1 MHSAPNTDGAWS
13 DAFTVESPRMIV
25 PLRGAFNLV
34 QGNCRAHCAAL
45 SALMLDASAPYRMR
59 RFAGPHVIS
68 VVFVP
73 NESNVATSIQRFS
86 FRQGLRLRALLGCH
100 QIGSADGHCSNQ
112 LAFEELFAS
121 LNIDEKIASVEPNR
135 RSTSRTSRAVFVAQ
149 EFLAENATRK
159 LTLSEI
165 ALAAHVS
172 PFHLARAFRASVG
185 ATMYQTQLQLRILE
199 AINCIEDG
207 AENLSSLAHQLGFSS
222 HAHFTKIFRQ
232 FAGVAP
238 SKYLRHCARL

>member
-25 PLRGAFNLV
+25 PLRGAFNFV

-45 SALMLDASAPYRMR
+45 SALILDASAPYRMR
-59 RFAGPHVIS
+59 RSASPQVVS
-68 VVFVP
+68 VVFIP
-73 NESNVATSIQRFS
+73 NESDAATSVQRFS
-86 FRQGLRLRALLGCH
+86 FQQALRLRTLLYGH
-100 QIGSADGHCSNQ
+100 QIGNADSHPGKQ

-121 LNIDEKIASVEPNR
+121 LNIDEKITSVEPKM
-135 RSTSRTSRAVFVAQ
+135 RSTSRMSRAVFAAQ
-149 EFLAENATRK
+149 EFLTENATRK

-165 ALAAHVS
+165 AQAAHAS
-172 PFHLARAFRASVG
+172 PFHLARAFRANVG

-207 AENLSSLAHQLGFSS
+207 TENLSSLAHQLGFSS
-222 HAHFTKIFRQ
+222 HAHFTKVFRQ
-232 FAGVAP
+232 FTAVAP
-238 SKYLRHCARL
+238 SKYLQH

>member
-13 DAFTVESPRMIV
+13 DAFTVVSPRMIV
-25 PLRGAFNLV
+25 PLRGAFNFM
-34 QGNCRAHCAAL
+34 QGNRRAHCAAL
-45 SALMLDASAPYRMR
+45 SALTVDASAPYRMR
-59 RFAGPHVIS
+59 RFASPQVVS
-68 VVFVP
+68 VVFIP
-73 NESNVATSIQRFS
+73 NESNVATSVQRFS
-86 FRQGLRLRALLGCH
+86 FQQGLRLRALLGNH
-100 QIGSADGHCSNQ
+100 QTGNADSHPNNQ

-121 LNIDEKIASVEPNR
+121 LSIDEKIASTEPNR
-135 RSTSRTSRAVFVAQ
+135 RSTSRMSRAVSAAQ

-172 PFHLARAFRASVG
+172 PFHLARAFKASVDV
-185 ATMYQTQLQLRILE
+185 TMYQTQLQLRILE

-222 HAHFTKIFRQ
+222 HAHFTKVFRQ

-238 SKYLRHCARL
+238 SKYLQY

>member
-25 PLRGAFNLV
+25 PLRGAFNFV

-45 SALMLDASAPYRMR
+45 NALTVDASAPYRMR
-59 RFAGPHVIS
+59 RFASPHMVS
-68 VVFVP
+68 VVFIP
-73 NESNVATSIQRFS
+73 NEGNVATSVQRFS
-86 FRQGLRLRALLGCH
+86 FRQSLLLRALVGGH
-100 QIGSADGHCSNQ
+100 QIDSADTRRSNQ

-121 LNIDEKIASVEPNR
+121 LSIDEKIASTEPNR
-135 RSTSRTSRAVFVAQ
+135 RSTSRMSRAVSAAQ
-149 EFLAENATRK
+149 EFLAENAMRK

-172 PFHLARAFRASVG
+172 PFHLARAFKASVG
-185 ATMYQTQLQLRILE
+185 VTMYQTQLQLRILE

-207 AENLSSLAHQLGFSS
+207 AKNLSSLAHQLGFSS
-222 HAHFTKIFRQ
+222 HAHFTKVFRQ
-232 FAGVAP
+232 FVGVAP
-238 SKYLRHCARL
+238 SKYLKY